1 MNFFKFKKN
10 KIPSVE
16 SARPPIFNDAKWWT
30 VILTIFF
37 VILFATTIAGFRL
50 FHLVYTESYKKDI
63 SGISADEAISA
74 TKLKSLVDK
83 RIELL
88 DKKITLPNDPS
99 M

>member
-1 MNFFKFKKN
+1 
-10 KIPSVE
+10 
-16 SARPPIFNDAKWWT
+16 
-30 VILTIFF
+30 
-37 VILFATTIAGFRL
+37 L
-50 FHLVYTESYKKDI
+50 FHSVYTESYKKDI
-63 SGISADEAISA
+63 SVISADEAISA